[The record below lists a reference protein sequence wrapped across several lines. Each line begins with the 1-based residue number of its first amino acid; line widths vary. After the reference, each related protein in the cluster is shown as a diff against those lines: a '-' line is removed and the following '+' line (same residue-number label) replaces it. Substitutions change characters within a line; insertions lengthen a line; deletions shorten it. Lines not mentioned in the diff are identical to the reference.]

1 MGQFSHFK
9 EDFPMGV
16 YVNKNYNLLFLFP
29 SRVCLFSV
37 EMSCDFLVVLD
48 CVLLLLC
55 CVVLLLAGP
64 NLDVTLCIV
73 ASSLPLF
80 L

>member
-9 EDFPMGV
+9 DDFPMGV

-55 CVVLLLAGP
+55 CVVLCCVAAGR
-64 NLDVTLCIV
+64 
-73 ASSLPLF
+73 S
-80 L
+80 

>member
-1 MGQFSHFK
+1 MG
-9 EDFPMGV
+9 M

-64 NLDVTLCIV
+64 NLDVTLCTV